1 VTVLRGFT
9 DGKVGEFGAGI
20 DYFIGLMSEELVDKT
35 DILAVGIDPVS
46 TRIFKM
52 LYPQTTLHIGNL
64 EKVHILNCSLDLV
77 IGNTRNL

>member
-20 DYFIGLMSEELVDKT
+20 DYFIGL
-35 DILAVGIDPVS
+35 
-46 TRIFKM
+46 
-52 LYPQTTLHIGNL
+52 
-64 EKVHILNCSLDLV
+64 

>member
-1 VTVLRGFT
+1 MTVLRGFT
-9 DGKVGEFGAGI
+9 DGKVGEFGTGI
-20 DYFIGLMSEELVDKT
+20 GHFIGLMPEELVDKT

-52 LYPQTTLHIGNL
+52 LYPQTTLHISNL